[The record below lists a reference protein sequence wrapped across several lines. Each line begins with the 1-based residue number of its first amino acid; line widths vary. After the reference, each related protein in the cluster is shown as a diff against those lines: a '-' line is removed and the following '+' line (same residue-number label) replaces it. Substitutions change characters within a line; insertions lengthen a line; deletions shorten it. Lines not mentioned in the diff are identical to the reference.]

1 MIKRIFLLTLA
12 LILTASLTVSCGKE
26 VTDSFKPENFDF
38 VLRTPTDEMG
48 FEAGYNYFLQD
59 DGSVIISSADVSGD
73 VVIPSELGG
82 KTVTSI
88 GEGAFYKNTAITS
101 VVIPDTVESIGIYA
115 FADCSELK
123 SVTVGSKVWRIS
135 PFAFDNTP
143 WLASQ
148 TDEFVTVGDG
158 VLIAYNGTSRTP
170 VLPDSVRHLGGAF
183 TGTSDVRSITF
194 GKGVLTISD
203 MALSFCAELAEVNL
217 GLSLVYVGDQA
228 FSGSEKLQTL
238 IFPDTLRYIGS
249 QACLNCY
256 GLKYVY
262 LGKSLTALGA
272 NTFEYSQALRVV
284 FIPKSLTDLRT
295 SHFTDCMSLSL
306 ILYEGTEE
314 EFDAVAKNDNI
325 ASFRSLTKV
334 FNYNGGANE

>member
-1 MIKRIFLLTLA
+1 MIKRILFLALALTL
-12 LILTASLTVSCGKE
+12 TATSMVSCGKKE
-26 VTDSFKPENFDF
+26 VSGFKPEDF
-38 VLRTPTDEMG
+38 EFTLRTPTDEIG
-48 FEAGYNYFLQD
+48 FEAGYNFFVQD
-59 DGSVIISSADVSGD
+59 DGSVIINAADVSGD
-73 VVIPSELGG
+73 VVIPSTLAG
-82 KTVTSI
+82 KTVTAIS
-88 GEGAFYKNTAITS
+88 EGAFFKNTEITS

-115 FADCSELK
+115 FSDCSALT
-123 SVTVGSKVWRIS
+123 SITFGSGLWRVA

-148 TDEFVTVGDG
+148 TDEFVTIGDG

-170 VLPDSVRHLGGAF
+170 VIPDNVRHLGGAF
-183 TGTSDVRSITF
+183 AGDPNIRSLTL

-203 MALSFCAELAEVNL
+203 MALSFCNELAEVSL
-217 GLSLVYVGDQA
+217 GLSLVYIGDQA
-228 FSGSEKLQTL
+228 FSGSEKLEAL
-238 IFPDTLRYIGS
+238 VFPDTLRYLGN

-262 LGKSLTALGA
+262 LGKSLRALGT

-284 FIPKSLTDLRT
+284 FVPKSLTELKT

-306 ILYEGTEE
+306 LLYEGTEE
-314 EFDAVAKNDNI
+314 EFNTIAKNDNI
-325 ASFRSLTKV
+325 ASFKNLTKV